1 MKFNI
6 FEKIGF
12 DGAKH
17 IILSS
22 IIALVLSYIFPW
34 YVVASITI
42 CIGIVKELYDKFSK
56 KGYPEI
62 KDVLCDIVGII
73 IGIL

>member
-56 KGYPEI
+56 KGYSEI